1 MRLED
6 VCARSADFIINS
18 YLNIIEDEFAELDS
32 DERIDPR
39 FIKAVMLKRG

>member
-1 MRLED
+1 MRL
-6 VCARSADFIINS
+6 RSADFINS
-18 YLNIIEDEFAELDS
+18 CLNIIEEEFSELDP